1 MRKRCFVHRNLEE
14 TSEENFG
21 KETIMTLLLAE
32 SWWSLVLRG
41 FLAVI
46 LGVVA
51 FAIPGITIGALVI
64 VFGAYALTDGIVA
77 IIGAYRA
84 SKAHERWGIL
94 LAEGLAGI
102 AAAGV
107 TIMWPGITA
116 LTLVLLIG
124 AWAFV
129 TGIFEIVAAIKLRKY
144 ISGEWLLL
152 LSGIAS
158 VVFGL
163 LVVILP
169 LVGAIAIALCIGIYA
184 VIFGVIMISLG
195 LRLRMLANTEN
206 AGASIPLHAR

>member
-1 MRKRCFVHRNLEE
+1 
-14 TSEENFG
+14 
-21 KETIMTLLLAE
+21 
-32 SWWSLVLRG
+32 
-41 FLAVI
+41 VI

-102 AAAGV
+102 AAAGL

-206 AGASIPLHAR
+206 AGVSIPLHAR